1 MMTNDSTPWKKPVEV
16 YGYNDAVA
24 LFGYIFEAETN
35 CIAAHNMGQVASSDQ
50 NNFSLFMRKEPI
62 QNPTELE
69 PYLDALMKTRTEI
82 ADGTL
87 VYDPNKT
94 YMTFIVGDGDNIAFM
109 KGGRRGW
116 MKERVESCAP
126 TGQCAFPLA
135 FSMSPHLPYLAP
147 DWLRWYF
154 FQVTSILFMLESS
167 GTTSRSTRQA
177 PTSSSNPQVGTS
189 TPTLA

>member
-1 MMTNDSTPWKKPVEV
+1 M
-16 YGYNDAVA
+16 
-24 LFGYIFEAETN
+24 
-35 CIAAHNMGQVASSDQ
+35 ASSGI
-50 NNFSLFMRKEPI
+50 NNFSFFNRKPPI
-62 QNPTELE
+62 EDGKELLD
-69 PYLDALMKTRTEI
+69 YLGALKQTRQDVAE
-82 ADGTL
+82 GNL
-87 VYDPNKT
+87 VYDPTKT

-154 FQVTSILFMLESS
+154 F
-167 GTTSRSTRQA
+167 
-177 PTSSSNPQVGTS
+177 
-189 TPTLA
+189 

>member
-1 MMTNDSTPWKKPVEV
+1 M
-16 YGYNDAVA
+16 
-24 LFGYIFEAETN
+24 
-35 CIAAHNMGQVASSDQ
+35 ASSGI
-50 NNFSLFMRKEPI
+50 NNFSFFNRKPPI
-62 QNPTELE
+62 EDGEELLD
-69 PYLDALMKTRTEI
+69 YLGALKQTRQDVAE
-82 ADGTL
+82 GNL
-87 VYDPNKT
+87 VYDPTKT

-154 FQVTSILFMLESS
+154 FRVTSILFMLENS

-177 PTSSSNPQVGTS
+177 PTSSSNLQVGTS

>member
-1 MMTNDSTPWKKPVEV
+1 M
-16 YGYNDAVA
+16 
-24 LFGYIFEAETN
+24 
-35 CIAAHNMGQVASSDQ
+35 ASSGI
-50 NNFSLFMRKEPI
+50 NNFSFFNRKPPI
-62 QNPTELE
+62 EDGEELLD
-69 PYLDALMKTRTEI
+69 YLGALKQTRQDVAE
-82 ADGTL
+82 GKL
-87 VYDPNKT
+87 VYDPTKT

-126 TGQCAFPLA
+126 TEQCAFPLA

-154 FQVTSILFMLESS
+154 FRVISILFMLESS

-177 PTSSSNPQVGTS
+177 PTSSSNLQVGTS

>member
-1 MMTNDSTPWKKPVEV
+1 M
-16 YGYNDAVA
+16 
-24 LFGYIFEAETN
+24 
-35 CIAAHNMGQVASSDQ
+35 ASSGI
-50 NNFSLFMRKEPI
+50 NNFSFFNRKPPI
-62 QNPTELE
+62 ESGEELLD
-69 PYLDALMKTRTEI
+69 YLGALKQTRQDVAE
-82 ADGTL
+82 GNL
-87 VYDPNKT
+87 VYDPTKT

-154 FQVTSILFMLESS
+154 FQVTSILFMLETS

-177 PTSSSNPQVGTS
+177 PTSSSNLRVGTS